1 MLCKTRKKASVFSY
15 YRDITNTTPATLEN
29 TVAGVVYVGCIS
41 GVFLSLKN
49 QVLFPVQSV

>member
-29 TVAGVVYVGCIS
+29 TVAGAVYVGCIS

-49 QVLFPVQSV
+49 